1 MNNYLVALR
10 TGGEMGDPDISYNDF
25 QIIKAEN
32 KLDACK
38 RYNQINNCSY
48 FYGEALALVRDK
60 VSVEKALTRR
70 MNIKMWF
77 NLFSTGALEGVDK
90 KESQK

>member
-10 TGGEMGDPDISYNDF
+10 EGGDMGQPDISYNDF
-25 QIIKAEN
+25 QIIEAEN

-38 RYNQINNCSY
+38 RYNESNNCSY
-48 FYGEALALVRDK
+48 FYGETLALVKNK
-60 VSVEKALTRR
+60 VCVEKALTRK

-77 NLFSTGALEGVDK
+77 NLFSTGALESVDK

>member
-10 TGGEMGDPDISYNDF
+10 TGGEMGNSDISYNDF
-25 QIIKAEN
+25 QIIEAEN

-38 RYNQINNCSY
+38 RYNKINDCSY
-48 FYGEALALVRDK
+48 FYGEALALVRNK
-60 VSVEKALTRR
+60 VPVEKALTRR

-77 NLFSTGALEGVDK
+77 NLFSTGALEGIDK
-90 KESQK
+90 KESLK